1 MMITLMRR
9 TFMAALLFAI
19 LAATI
24 PGDANAQSQ
33 AMRQACREDYE
44 RFCAGTTPGG
54 GRILACLQSHGDK
67 LGSQC
72 REAIAKAGK

>member
-1 MMITLMRR
+1 MTNLIYRTLV
-9 TFMAALLFAI
+9 AAPLFGI
-19 LAATI
+19 LAAAM
-24 PGDANAQSQ
+24 PGAANAQSQ

-44 RFCAGTTPGG
+44 RLCAGTTPGG

-72 REAIAKAGK
+72 KEALAKAGR